1 MQSLR
6 QFLQN
11 LRQHKTPAPDLVGY
25 EVLLDFIEERSLH
38 RLEGDLIEIGSFMGG
53 GTVKLARYARRHG
66 KSVFA
71 VDIFDPSTDSTATP
85 NGTIM
90 RDIYLAFLEGHPQ
103 LEVYEQAVRGLDNVV
118 TIKQDS
124 KTVSFPPEQRFIFGF
139 IDGNHH
145 PDYVRTDF
153 HIIWE
158 NLVDGGVL
166 GFHDYNTD
174 LPDVTS
180 CINEIIAEYAGE
192 IVETQEIMPQ
202 HIMLIVKAKKTN
214 TA

>member
-1 MQSLR
+1 MQSLW

-11 LRQHKTPAPDLVGY
+11 LRPHKTPAPDFVGY

-53 GTVKLARYARRHG
+53 GTVKLARYARKHG
-66 KSVFA
+66 KRVFA
-71 VDIFDPSTDSTATP
+71 VDIFNPTADSTATP
-85 NGTIM
+85 DGTIM
-90 RDIYLAFLEGHPQ
+90 RDIYLAFLEGRPQ
-103 LEVYEQAVRGLDNVV
+103 LEVYDEAVRGLDNVV

-124 KTVSFPPEQRFIFGF
+124 KEVSFPAEQRFIFGF

-145 PDYVRTDF
+145 PDYVRNDF
-153 HIIWE
+153 SIIWQ
-158 NLVDGGVL
+158 NLVDGGAL

-180 CINEIIAEYAGE
+180 CINGIIVERAGE
-192 IVETQEIMPQ
+192 IVETQELAPQ
-202 HIMLIVKAKKTN
+202 NIILLVKGQKTSI
-214 TA
+214 T

>member
-1 MQSLR
+1 MQCLR
-6 QFLQN
+6 QYLQN
-11 LRQHKTPAPDLVGY
+11 LRPHKTPAPDLVGY

-85 NGTIM
+85 DGTIM

-124 KTVSFPPEQRFIFGF
+124 KEVSFPPEQKFIFGF
-139 IDGNHH
+139 IDGNHQ
-145 PDYVRTDF
+145 PDYVRNDF
-153 HIIWE
+153 HIIWQ

-180 CINEIIAEYAGE
+180 CINEIIAENAEE
-192 IVETQEIMPQ
+192 IVETQEIAPQ
-202 HIMLIVKAKKTN
+202 HILLIVKAKKTN

>member
-1 MQSLR
+1 MQNLR

-11 LRQHKTPAPDLVGY
+11 LRPHKTPALDFVGY

-53 GTVKLARYARRHG
+53 GTAKLARYARKHG
-66 KSVFA
+66 KRVFA
-71 VDIFDPSTDSTATP
+71 VDIFNPTADSTTTP
-85 NGTIM
+85 DGTIM
-90 RDIYLAFLEGHPQ
+90 HDIYLAFLEGRSQ

-118 TIKQDS
+118 TIRQDS
-124 KTVSFPPEQRFIFGF
+124 KEVSFPPEQRFIFGF
-139 IDGNHH
+139 IDGSHH
-145 PDYVRTDF
+145 PDYVRNDF
-153 HIIWE
+153 QIIWQ
-158 NLVDGGVL
+158 NLADGGVL

-180 CINEIIAEYAGE
+180 CINEIIAEHAEE
-192 IVETQEIMPQ
+192 IVKTQEIIPQ
-202 HIMLIVKAKKTN
+202 HIMLLVKGKKTT